1 MTRRQ
6 RLAARLL
13 TSGLVL
19 AGACLVLANV
29 DSLIGDGTGARS
41 VRLVAALVLLA
52 EGLVLTLDGSR
63 PWAPPG
69 RRLVKAHLLERL
81 YGIDG
86 TAKAASISGR
96 LLTGT
101 IRIVLGQV
109 LFVLGLVMVGFGA
122 LELTRVP

>member
-6 RLAARLL
+6 RLAARLF
-13 TSGLVL
+13 TWGLAA
-19 AGACLVLANV
+19 AGVCLVLANV
-29 DSLIGDGTGARS
+29 DSLIGGGNGART

-52 EGLVLTLDGSR
+52 EGLVLTLDGAR

-69 RRLVKAHLLERL
+69 RRLVKAYLLERL

-86 TAKAASISGR
+86 NGTGLSFGSR
-96 LLTGT
+96 LLAGT
-101 IRIVLGQV
+101 IRVVLGQV
-109 LFVLGLVMVGFGA
+109 LFVLGLVLVGFGV